1 MKKENNIYALVIG
14 VGDDLPYT
22 VRDAKNLHEYL
33 TNPNLVGYPKKNVI
47 LLTEKKAD
55 RKGILKAFD
64 KLKKITDRDSSIL
77 IYYSGHGGKFS
88 DAHKFFLQPYGVTA
102 ENYRDTW
109 VTAEELRE
117 KINALPS
124 SKLVLF
130 LDCCHAEGMIQ
141 TGIQGLYGMAQK
153 LNDDQGI
160 WVVASCQDDQKSY
173 GADDNS
179 FFTQCLLEVLSGK
192 HKRPFTDPEISMMD
206 VVEFIFEEVPKRAG
220 EYHDE
225 NDKPCVQTPFFKTQ
239 MSENL
244 ILSYFPKNVESHQ
257 NTIDELEPKKDEL
270 DEASFLKLIKAM
282 EATGRVEDAIKT
294 LNEHKE
300 TQKDPDLLEALG
312 DLHRNKYL
320 SNRKQAEGEFTLEC
334 HKKAYDLALKTE
346 DEEQIFTNAV
356 KMAFMYCQLDMNKKK
371 MREHATVAVNK
382 AKEYFYP
389 SIHKWATIA
398 EASIYLAKLDQAKEY
413 YKKVADKAGIRY
425 RMKCYDQGT
434 MVYNTLFRPE
444 NKKDPFLVYL
454 EETLLT

>member
-1 MKKENNIYALVIG
+1 MQNQENIYALIIG

-33 TNPNLVGYPKKNVI
+33 TNPNLVGYPKENVI
-47 LLTEKKAD
+47 LLTEKQAD
-55 RKGILKAFD
+55 RKGILDAFD
-64 KLKKITDRDSSIL
+64 KLKKITNKDSSIL
-77 IYYSGHGGKFS
+77 LYYSGHGGKFS

-173 GADDNS
+173 GAEDNS

-192 HKRPFTDPEISMMD
+192 HVRPFTDPEISMMD

-220 EYHDE
+220 EYVDE
-225 NDKPCVQTPFFKTQ
+225 NDEPCVQTPFFKTQ
-239 MSENL
+239 MSENI
-244 ILSYFPKNVESHQ
+244 ILSYFPKNVESHES
-257 NTIDELEPKKDEL
+257 TIAELEPKKDEL
-270 DEASFLKLIKAM
+270 DEANFLKLIHSLQ
-282 EATGRVEDAIKT
+282 ATGRLEDAINHLNAHKKT
-294 LNEHKE
+294 QE
-300 TQKDPDLLEALG
+300 DPDLLEALG
-312 DLHRNKYL
+312 DLHRQKYL
-320 SNRKQAEGEFTLEC
+320 DSRTQKEGEYVLDC
-334 HKKAYDLALKTE
+334 HNRAHALAVKTE
-346 DEEQIFTNAV
+346 DEEQVFTNAV
-356 KMAFMYCQLDMNKKK
+356 KMAFMMAQLDLNKKQ
-371 MREHATVAVNK
+371 MRAHAKEALKK
-382 AKEYFYP
+382 AEEYFYP
-389 SIHKWATIA
+389 SVHKWATMA
-398 EASIYLAKLDQAKEY
+398 EASIYLAQLDKAKEN

-425 RMKCYDQGT
+425 RMKAYEQAT
-434 MVYNTLFRPE
+434 LVYNTLFRPE
-444 NKKDPFLVYL
+444 NKKDDFLVFL